1 MVLDDVMDIRVYL
14 YDTYDPNSVKIL
26 DLLKNCKLKFS
37 FNTYSREN
45 MDYISQEIGEKVRK
59 LPQIVIDG
67 TRIGGYYDLME
78 LLINKKL
85 VDYKGDP
92 CQT

>member
-1 MVLDDVMDIRVYL
+1 MDIRVYL
-14 YDTYDPNSVKIL
+14 YNDYDPYAAKIL
-26 DLLKNCKLKFS
+26 KLLEKCDLKFTV
-37 FNTYSREN
+37 NAYSREN
-45 MDYISQEIGEKVRK
+45 MEYVSLEIGEKVRK

-67 TRIGGYYDLME
+67 NRIGGYYDLME

-85 VDYKGDP
+85 IDYKGDL